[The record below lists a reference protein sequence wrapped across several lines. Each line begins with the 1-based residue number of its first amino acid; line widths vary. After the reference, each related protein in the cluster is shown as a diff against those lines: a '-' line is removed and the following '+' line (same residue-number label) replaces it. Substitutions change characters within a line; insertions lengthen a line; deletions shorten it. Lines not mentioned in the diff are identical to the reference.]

1 MPQGRRGG
9 GEEIDSEKGER
20 EIELKTRM
28 GKIARTNIFANLFF
42 SLRTNIM
49 GGLSTRRDQ
58 RPGLCLVPQ
67 AYLGPAA
74 GNSSGVVR

>member
-1 MPQGRRGG
+1 MPQGRKGG
-9 GEEIDSEKGER
+9 EIDSEKGER
-20 EIELKTRM
+20 EMELKTRL
-28 GKIARTNIFANLFF
+28 GKIARTNIFADFF

-74 GNSSGVVR
+74 GNSSGVARYAW